1 MNYILN
7 IIIEAIIVGILLY
20 ITNVIIWKIRFLIRR
35 NFFPTPW
42 FTPDVLLI
50 ITGFTLHIV
59 LDLLGVNRWYCK
71 KCAGFH

>member
-7 IIIEAIIVGILLY
+7 IIIEAIFVGILLY
-20 ITNVIIWKIRFLIRR
+20 ITNVIIWIIQFWIRR
-35 NFFPTPW
+35 NLYPTLW

-71 KCAGFH
+71 KCAGCH